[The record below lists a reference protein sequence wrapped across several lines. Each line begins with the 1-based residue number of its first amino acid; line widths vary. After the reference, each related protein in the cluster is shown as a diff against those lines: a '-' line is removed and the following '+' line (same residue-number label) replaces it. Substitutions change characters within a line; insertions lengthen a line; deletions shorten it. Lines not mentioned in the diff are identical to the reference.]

1 MKKGFVV
8 LVWVMLVSLVYVVPS
23 YAADKADAVKIGVV
37 DMQKVVLESKS
48 GKDAKAQL
56 ENEMAGKKKAFTEKE
71 DILKKLR
78 AEIDKPGI
86 SDAEKK
92 EKEDKFQKEARDMR
106 RLREETE
113 AGLRE
118 MDKAIS
124 MKIIGEIRDVISKI
138 GTEGKYTII
147 LEKDARVLYMPNT
160 IDLTVKVIENYDKQK
175 AKK

>member
-1 MKKGFVV
+1 MKKGVVV
-8 LVWVMLVSLVYVVPS
+8 LVWIMLVSLIYVVPS
-23 YAADKADAVKIGVV
+23 DAAEKADSVKIGVV
-37 DMQKVVLESKS
+37 DMQKVMIESKS
-48 GKDAKAQL
+48 GKDAKAQF

-78 AEIDKPGI
+78 AEIDKAGI

-92 EKEDKFQKEARDMR
+92 EKEEKFQKEARDMR

-124 MKIIGEIRDVISKI
+124 MKIIGEIREVISKV
-138 GTEGKYTII
+138 GEEGKYTII
-147 LEKDARVLYMPNT
+147 LEKDASVLYMPNT
-160 IDLTVKVIENYDKQK
+160 IDLTAKVIENYDKQK

>member
-8 LVWVMLVSLVYVVPS
+8 LVLLMLVSLVYVVPS

-37 DMQKVVLESKS
+37 DMQKVMLESKG
-48 GKDAKAQL
+48 GKDAKVL
-56 ENEMAGKKKAFTEKE
+56 FENEMAEKKKAFTDKE

-78 AEIDKPGI
+78 AEIDKAGI

-92 EKEDKFQKEARDMR
+92 EKEEKFQKEARDMR
-106 RLREETE
+106 RLRDETE

-118 MDKAIS
+118 MDKSIS
-124 MKIIGEIRDVISKI
+124 MKMIGEIREVISKV
-138 GTEGKYTII
+138 GEEGKYTII
-147 LEKDARVLYMPNT
+147 LEKDASVLYMPKT